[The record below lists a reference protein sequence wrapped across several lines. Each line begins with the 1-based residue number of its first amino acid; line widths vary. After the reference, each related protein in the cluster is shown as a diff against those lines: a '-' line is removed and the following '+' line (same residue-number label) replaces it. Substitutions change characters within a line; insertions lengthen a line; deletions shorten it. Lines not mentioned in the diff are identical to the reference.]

1 MDIMNIIGT
10 TTGTD
15 SNFSRKQAVGTSESQ
30 FSDVLQNA
38 NKSAGQGTADVRQGR
53 PGQDT

>member
-15 SNFSRKQAVGTSESQ
+15 SNFSRKQAVRTSESQ

-38 NKSAGQGTADVRQGR
+38 NKSAGQDTGR
-53 PGQDT
+53 H